1 MSSVRE
7 EYSAQ
12 IRAMQHGDLAAIA
25 DVERRSYEF
34 PWSQGVFRDCLLA
47 GYLCSVLDYDGA
59 VTGYSIL
66 SVAADEA
73 HVLNLCI
80 GPDWRG
86 YGYGS
91 LLLDNLLSRADHAG
105 VNRILLEV
113 RPSNRQA
120 VRLYLKRGFVRI
132 GERRNYYQAEV
143 GREDALVLAL
153 TLGKT
158 PDPRLL
164 R

>member
-7 EYSAQ
+7 EFRAQ
-12 IRAMQHGDLAAIA
+12 IRAMQHGDLAAVA
-25 DVERRSYEF
+25 EVERQSYDF

-47 GYLCSVLDYDGA
+47 GYYCSVLDYDGT
-59 VTGYSIL
+59 VSGYSVL

-73 HVLNLCI
+73 HVLNLCV
-80 GPDWRG
+80 GPEWRG
-86 YGYGS
+86 YSYGS
-91 LLLDNLLSRADHAG
+91 QLLDDLLSRARAAS
-105 VNRILLEV
+105 VNRVLLEV

-132 GERRNYYQAEV
+132 GERRNYYQADV

-153 TLGKT
+153 SLGAAE
-158 PDPRLL
+158 PW
-164 R
+164 